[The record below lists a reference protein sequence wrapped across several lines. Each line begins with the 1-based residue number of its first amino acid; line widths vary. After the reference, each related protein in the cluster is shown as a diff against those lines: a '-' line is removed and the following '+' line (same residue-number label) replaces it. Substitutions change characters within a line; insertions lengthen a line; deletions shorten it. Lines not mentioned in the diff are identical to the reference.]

1 MPAKPD
7 IPELQ
12 ITDTFATWRSTI
24 NSWSSRLNEIKILEE
39 GDNIFESDPNSIMR
53 LKNGM
58 EMSFLMSMLL
68 DS

>member
-1 MPAKPD
+1 MPKPD

-24 NSWSSRLNEIKILEE
+24 NSWSSRLNDIKILEE
-39 GDNIFESDPNSIMR
+39 GENIFESDPNAILRVRNGFDLVFIM
-53 LKNGM
+53 N
-58 EMSFLMSMLL
+58 MLL